1 VIACKILIPLQDL
14 DLKIDSVRA
23 QIEEKKQKFARM
35 QSDIQEEAKL
45 NEKKNALLKKI
56 QVRKRQF
63 ESDLN
68 VNTDKLTTIELKMK
82 NAGVIPSVYEALQ
95 RESDILKK
103 QVDELE
109 TKIIQDMEKLELLT
123 ADLDKNEKIAI
134 GRNEHLLLVKQRI
147 QDEIKGLAE
156 EVDLLKTQRAQE
168 SLNVDAPLL
177 EKYEELRRKKNGEII
192 FGVDILACPKCGMGF
207 SAGFQNLLKSH
218 DEGELCPNCG
228 VFVYWTGTRE

>member
-1 VIACKILIPLQDL
+1 MISCKKLISLQDL

-45 NEKKNALLKKI
+45 NEKKSALLKKI

-68 VNTDKLTTIELKMK
+68 VHTDKLKTIKLKMK
-82 NAGVIPSVYEALQ
+82 NAGVLPSVYVALEKEA
-95 RESDILKK
+95 DTLKK

-109 TKIIQDMEKLELLT
+109 TKIIEDMEKLELLK
-123 ADLDKNEKIAI
+123 ADLDKNEKIVN
-134 GRNEHLLLVKQRI
+134 GRNEHLLLVKQRT
-147 QDEIKGLAE
+147 QEEIKKLNGE
-156 EVDLLKTQRAQE
+156 IEILKTQRSQE
-168 SLNVDAPLL
+168 TLSIDTFIL
-177 EKYEELRRKKNGEII
+177 EKYEELRHTKNGEII

-218 DEGELCPNCG
+218 DDGEFCPNCG
-228 VFVYWTGTRE
+228 VFLYWTGNRE